1 MKRLN
6 KKLLTVLFIIVTSI
20 SIIGMTALAVVN
32 NNLKKGN
39 EQNEKTIDEIV
50 DATVEVPEITTN
62 VASGNIVQLSMRL
75 ETNDKKAKEELE
87 KREFQVKD
95 IVISVLANMEAKELE
110 GENGMN
116 LLKEKVKN
124 NVNQLMQEGEVKEIY
139 ITSFIL
145 Q

>member
-1 MKRLN
+1 MN